1 MANKQSTQIRFAK
14 KDGWKGMRKY
24 KMEYLTDLMG
34 GMKNLKEREKNF
46 VSMVQRQELISIPL
60 PTKDVLHFG
69 RPVTVSEFIL
79 FSQHQKTAFVLL
91 FLTKDKEQSINCQS
105 LIISLLVHSK

>member
-60 PTKDVLHFG
+60 PTKDVFTLWKAGNRFRIHI
-69 RPVTVSEFIL
+69 IL
-79 FSQHQKTAFVLL
+79 SASKGCFCPPL
-91 FLTKDKEQSINCQS
+91 FN
-105 LIISLLVHSK
+105 